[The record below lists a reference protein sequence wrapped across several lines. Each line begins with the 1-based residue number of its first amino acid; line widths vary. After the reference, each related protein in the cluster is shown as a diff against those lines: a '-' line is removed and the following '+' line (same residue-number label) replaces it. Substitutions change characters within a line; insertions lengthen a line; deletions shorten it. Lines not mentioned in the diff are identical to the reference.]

1 MYFDV
6 IFQIYFR
13 NVIQDE
19 IYMTFKNQSLVLL
32 RSSVLV
38 NIRGNRAYTL
48 EKRGNLMKRILR
60 RKDCSDQTLKYSIL
74 ILSFCCFKRNGQ
86 ISQIKTFNSNL

>member
-19 IYMTFKNQSLVLL
+19 IYMTFKNQSIVLL

-38 NIRGNRAYTL
+38 QIRGKRAYTL
-48 EKRGNLMKRILR
+48 EKRGK
-60 RKDCSDQTLKYSIL
+60 
-74 ILSFCCFKRNGQ
+74 
-86 ISQIKTFNSNL
+86 FNEEYP